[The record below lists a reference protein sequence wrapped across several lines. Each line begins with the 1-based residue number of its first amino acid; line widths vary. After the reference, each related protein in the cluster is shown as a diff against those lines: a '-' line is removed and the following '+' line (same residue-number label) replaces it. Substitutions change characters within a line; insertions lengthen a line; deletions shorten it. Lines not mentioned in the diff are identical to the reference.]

1 MSDVPP
7 LPSEAYKVLADVLGG
22 NGKVIAYRPY
32 FAHIFGG
39 ACNALLLS
47 QFWYWTNT
55 QTVAR
60 RAGDGWFWKSQKEI
74 TQETGLTRTETLTAR
89 RKLADLGVVEEQ
101 VRGVPATVHFRVVKD
116 VLFEVFWRYILANP
130 DEFAENL
137 QTVGMAPG
145 QNAENLQTG
154 LPNTRKLVRGKRA
167 SKPAEKLQA
176 ISESPSETTQK
187 NTQNTSSESSASL
200 FGKETEEKKT
210 EPTKVPTP
218 PPDTECSRLMSWPSL
233 PEAEQQPWLDQ
244 ARRELEVIHAGS
256 GITPK
261 PKLVE
266 VRARNL
272 YNKAE
277 KVRK

>member
-1 MSDVPP
+1 MSDASP
-7 LPSEAYKVLADVLGG
+7 LPPEAYKVLADVLGG

-47 QFWYWTNT
+47 QFWFWTNT
-55 QTVAR
+55 PTVAR

-89 RKLADLGVVEEQ
+89 RKLAQLGVVEEE
-101 VRGVPATVHFRVVKD
+101 VRGVPATVHFRIVKD

-167 SKPAEKLQA
+167 SKPAEKPQS
-176 ISESPSETTQK
+176 ISESPSNTTQK
-187 NTQNTSSESSASL
+187 NTQETSSEGSASL
-200 FGKETEEKKT
+200 FEEK
-210 EPTKVPTP
+210 EPE
-218 PPDTECSRLMSWPSL
+218 PDKAPAPLAWSSL
-233 PEAEQQPWLDQ
+233 PEERQRLYIEQ
-244 ARRELEVIHAGS
+244 ARGELQAACEGVALNPLI
-256 GITPK
+256 
-261 PKLVE
+261 VE
-266 VRARNL
+266 ARGRNL
-272 YNKAE
+272 YHLAH
-277 KVRK
+277 RR